1 MFMVMLSWTF
11 SVPSHALLGFWCSW
25 SCFPGLLVFLVML
38 FWAFGVLGHVFLG
51 SIGVLDHCSLM
62 GSVGVLGCCFP
73 GFLVFVF
80 MLSSTLLVFLVIAF
94 LGS

>member
-1 MFMVMLSWTF
+1 
-11 SVPSHALLGFWCSW
+11 
-25 SCFPGLLVFLVML
+25 ML

-51 SIGVLDHCSLM
+51 SIGVPDHCSLM
-62 GSVGVLGCCFP
+62 GSIGVLGCYFP
-73 GFLVFVF
+73 KFLLFVF